1 MKKIPIIVMIAILT
15 FGACSKKEI
24 NAGVDSIT
32 SDITEKFE
40 STEDKE
46 SSK

>member
-40 STEDKE
+40 PTDKE